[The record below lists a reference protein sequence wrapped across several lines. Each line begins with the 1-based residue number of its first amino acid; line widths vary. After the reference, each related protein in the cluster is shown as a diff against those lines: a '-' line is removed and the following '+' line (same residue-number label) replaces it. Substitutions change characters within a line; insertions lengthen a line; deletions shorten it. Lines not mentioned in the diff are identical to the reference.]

1 MRRRG
6 LLGVFMTLGLLV
18 SLSGPAPAAVANTPS
33 PTSVTIA
40 GDLQAALGC
49 SGNWQPSCAAT
60 HLAYSANNDVWRA
73 AFALPAGTYQYKA
86 ALNDSWTENYGL
98 HAAPGGA
105 NIPLALPAAE
115 TVRFYYDHKS
125 HWVTD
130 SRNSVIATVP
140 GDYQQQLGCSG
151 NWDPG
156 CLRSWLEDPAGS
168 GTYSFQT
175 RALRKGSYQAKV
187 ALDESWAINYG
198 QGGAQNG
205 ANILFSVPVDHAK
218 VTFAYN
224 PTSHVLGI
232 IAEGLDFAGLRH
244 DSRDL
249 LYRTPGGAVPAGT
262 AVTLRFRTLHDNAT
276 AVKVRVYDL
285 NSGQRFYKM
294 TRVAADVSCYQ
305 SGLETRG
312 CDFWA
317 VTLSRSTPD
326 NLWYR
331 FIVNDGG
338 DTGYYADD
346 TSALDGGLGQATRD
360 PVDNSYALMFYDPA
374 FTVPAWARHAIIYQ
388 IFPDRFR
395 NGSTENDPQT
405 GDPRYD
411 EPVIALPWGTLPE
424 GYCRNY
430 AVPDSQCP
438 WRFDSTKIGREGPR
452 GRDYFGGDLQG
463 ISEKLGYLQ
472 ELGIDTIYLNP
483 IFFARSNHRYDTA
496 DYRRVDPYL
505 GTLKELRKL
514 VHAAHAHGIRIILD
528 GVFNHMS
535 SDSPAFNRYQH
546 FDTVG
551 ACNSAQSQWRTW
563 FSFRPPVGNEAAVC
577 ASSAPGGTDTFYNGW
592 FGFDSLPVLTK
603 TNAQVQNYFVRG
615 QDSISRYWLQQGA
628 AGWRLDVMGDPSFPA
643 GYWESFRQVV
653 KQEDPDAL
661 IIGELWQK
669 DSTLLR
675 FLRGDRADTAMDYRF
690 RDAVIGLFTA
700 GNFDSKGFADSGRR
714 LNVSEF
720 VSRLQ
725 SIRED
730 YPDPAY
736 FSLMNL
742 VDSHDTERMLW
753 TFTPGPADREDKEFN
768 AANLAVGKS
777 RVQLASLIQF
787 TMPGSPTVYYGDEV
801 GMSGAYDPDD
811 RRTYP
816 WIDQGGHPDL
826 TMLRHYEAL
835 TRVRH
840 QFPVF
845 SDGDLRFLLADDAHD
860 TLAYGRKTGGQA
872 AVVAVNRGEG
882 AQTVDVSVAGYLPD
896 GLALDGVLGVG
907 TRVKDLSVQVA
918 GGRIHLTLNPR
929 SAIAL
934 VAEEAEL
941 TPPAAPA
948 GLRVTTEGN
957 GQVSLAWSPAAQDD
971 SIRYNVY
978 RSPVTGGGFIKVNG
992 QPLSATTFT
1001 DTGLRNAQNE
1011 FYVVTAL
1018 DQNGNES
1025 AWSNEA
1031 VGMPHVV
1038 IAWANLQWPFTLT
1051 HTISAINP
1059 TDNVY
1064 GQVYIAGV
1072 TSLPGATPTLEAQL
1086 GFGPGGSIPA
1096 GNAQWRWVDARF
1108 NVNAGNNDEFVANL
1122 LPDTIGSF
1130 DYTYRYTTTAGRDWV
1145 YADRDGIKGY
1155 NPARAGKMT
1164 VLASSDTTPPVI
1176 PTGLHVA
1183 SASPGSIS
1191 LAWNAVTGDPT
1202 MYGYE
1207 VRKADAGSTTYA
1219 TVVLTTDTSFTDTDV
1234 VEGASYSYVVRAV
1247 DTSFNRSPDSAPVVA
1262 TAALRTVSVVFTVT
1276 VPSTTPVGRT
1286 VYIAGSLDRL
1296 DGGLPLWNPGGVSL
1310 HQVDG
1315 THWTITLTGKEF
1327 TQIEYKYTL
1336 GSWDFVEKGVACAEI
1351 ANRQLTLTYG
1361 SSGTQSVN
1369 DTVLNW
1375 RNISPC
1381 PN

>member
-18 SLSGPAPAAVANTPS
+18 SLSGPAPAALANTPN

-40 GDLQAALGC
+40 GDLQAAAGC
-49 SGNWQPSCAAT
+49 SGNWQPDCAAT
-60 HLAYSANNDVWRA
+60 HLAYSANSDVWRA
-73 AFALPAGTYQYKA
+73 AFALPAGSYQYKA

-98 HAAPGGA
+98 HAVAGGA
-105 NIPLALPAAE
+105 NIPLALSAAE
-115 TVRFYYDHKS
+115 TVRFYYDHKT

-130 SRNSVIATVP
+130 SHNSVIASVP
-140 GDYQQQLGCSG
+140 GSYQQQLGCSG

-156 CLRSWLEDPAGS
+156 CLRSWLEDPSGS

-175 RALRKGSYQAKV
+175 TALRQGSYEAKV
-187 ALDESWAINYG
+187 ALDESWTVNYG
-198 QGGAQNG
+198 QGGVQNG
-205 ANILFSVPVDHAK
+205 PNIVFSVPVDHAK

-232 IAEGLDFAGLRH
+232 TAEGLNFAGLRH

-249 LYRTPGGAVPAGT
+249 LYRTPGGAVPAGS

-294 TRVAADVSCYQ
+294 ARVAADVSCYQ
-305 SGLETRG
+305 AGLEASS
-312 CDFWA
+312 CDYWA
-317 VTLSRSTPD
+317 VTLTRSTPD

-360 PVDNSYALMFYDPA
+360 PIDNSYALMFYEPA
-374 FTVPAWARHAIIYQ
+374 FTVPAWARHAVIYQ

-395 NGSTENDPQT
+395 NGSTRNDPQT

-411 EPVIALPWGTLPE
+411 EPVITLPWGTLPE

-430 AVPDSQCP
+430 TVPDSQCP
-438 WRFDSTKIGREGPR
+438 WRFDATKTGREGPR

-496 DYRRVDPYL
+496 DYRQIDPYL
-505 GTLKELRKL
+505 GDLRDFQKL
-514 VHAAHAHGIRIILD
+514 VHVAHAHHIRIILD

-535 SDSPAFNRYQH
+535 SDSPFFNRYQH
-546 FDTVG
+546 FAQVG
-551 ACNSAQSQWRTW
+551 ACNSAESTWRSW
-563 FSFRPPVGNEAAVC
+563 FTFRPPVGNEPAACVP
-577 ASSAPGGTDTFYNGW
+577 STPGGADTFYNGW
-592 FGFDSLPVLTK
+592 FGFDSIPVLSK
-603 TNAQVQNYFVRG
+603 ANPQVQNYFVRDP
-615 QDSISRYWLQQGA
+615 DSVSRYWLEQGA
-628 AGWRLDVMGDPSFPA
+628 QGWRLDVMGDPSFPS
-643 GYWESFRQVV
+643 GYWEAFRQVV
-653 KQEDPDAL
+653 KQEDPEAL

-669 DSTLLR
+669 DSTLVR
-675 FLRGDRADTAMDYRF
+675 FLRGDRADTTMDYRF
-690 RDAVIGLFTA
+690 RDAVVGLFTA
-700 GNFDSKGFADSGRR
+700 GNFDSKGFADSGHR
-714 LNVSEF
+714 LSVSQFE
-720 VSRLQ
+720 SRLQ

-730 YPDPAY
+730 YPDAAY

-742 VDSHDTERMLW
+742 MDSHDTERMLW
-753 TFTPGPADREDKEFN
+753 TFTPGQANQQDKEFN

-787 TMPGSPTVYYGDEV
+787 TMPGSPTIYYGDEV
-801 GMSGAYDPDD
+801 GMTGADDPDD

-826 TMLRHYEAL
+826 AMLAHYEELAQ
-835 TRVRH
+835 VRKEY
-840 QFPVF
+840 PVL

-860 TLAYGRKTGGQA
+860 TLAYGRKTGSQA
-872 AVVAVNRGEG
+872 AIVAINRGEVV
-882 AQTVDVSVAGYLPD
+882 QMVDISVAGYLPE
-896 GLALDGVLGVG
+896 GLKLSGVAGVG
-907 TRVKDLSVQVA
+907 NPVEDVSAQVTA
-918 GGRIHLTLNPR
+918 GRIHLMLNPR

-934 VAEEAEL
+934 VAEEANL
-941 TPPAAPA
+941 TPPSAPA
-948 GLRVTTEGN
+948 GLGVTGEGN
-957 GQVSLAWSPAAQDD
+957 GQVALSWGAVQAATG
-971 SIRYNVY
+971 YNVY
-978 RSPVTGGGFIKVNG
+978 RSPVTGGGFVKVNS
-992 QPLSATTFT
+992 QPLSGTTFT
-1001 DTGLRNAQNE
+1001 DTGLRNAQND
-1011 FYVVTAL
+1011 FYVVTAV
-1018 DQNGNES
+1018 DATGNES
-1025 AWSNEA
+1025 AWSNEV
-1031 VGMPHVV
+1031 VGMPHLV

-1051 HTISAINP
+1051 QTISAVHP

-1064 GQVYIAGV
+1064 GQVYIAGA
-1072 TSLPGATPTLEAQL
+1072 TNQPGATPTLQAQL
-1086 GFGPGGSIPA
+1086 GFGPSNSIPA
-1096 GNAQWRWVDARF
+1096 GNPQWRWVDASF
-1108 NVNAGNNDEFVANL
+1108 NVNAGNNNEFKANL

-1145 YADRDGIKGY
+1145 YADRSGISSY
-1155 NPARAGKMT
+1155 DPAKAGKMT
-1164 VLASSDTTPPVI
+1164 VVASTDTTPPVT
-1176 PTGLHVA
+1176 PSGLHVV

-1207 VRKADAGSTTYA
+1207 VRKADAGSATYTTL
-1219 TVVLTTDTSFTDTDV
+1219 TLTTDASFTDTDV
-1234 VEGASYSYVVRAV
+1234 VEGASYSYLVRAV
-1247 DTSFNRSPDSAPVVA
+1247 DTSFNRSPDSAPVVG
-1262 TAALRTVSVVFTVT
+1262 TAALRTVSLVFTVT
-1276 VPSTTPVGRT
+1276 VPASTPVGKT
-1286 VYIAGSLDRL
+1286 VYIAGFLDRL
-1296 DGGLPLWNPGGVSL
+1296 DGGLPQWNPGGVSL
-1310 HQVDG
+1310 RQVDA

-1336 GSWDFVEKGVACAEI
+1336 GSWDFVEKSAACAEI
-1351 ANRQLTLTYG
+1351 SNRQLTLSYG

-1369 DTVLNW
+1369 DTVANW
-1375 RNISPC
+1375 RNVAPC
-1381 PN
+1381 GN